1 MAGTLGVGSL
11 SVAEIGE
18 ARMLW
23 ETTRLTASEIAAR
36 FDTEARPV
44 TRNAIIGHVSRGKW
58 RARSDSRNPP
68 RTLFDRLAALHEAFN
83 ARAGLPPG
91 SGYVRGG
98 GPPVTPRRGSG

>member
-58 RARSDSRNPP
+58 QGRAAAPP
-68 RTLFDRLAALHEAFN
+68 RTLFERLADLHEAFN
-83 ARAGLPPG
+83 ACTGLPPG